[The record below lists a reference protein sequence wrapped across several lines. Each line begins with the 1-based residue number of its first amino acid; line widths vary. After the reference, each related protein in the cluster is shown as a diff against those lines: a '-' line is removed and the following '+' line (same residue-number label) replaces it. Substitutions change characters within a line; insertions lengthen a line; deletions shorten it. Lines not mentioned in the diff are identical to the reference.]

1 MKERDYYLQHLLRLE
16 QYSGRLTRIYKSYID
31 EFIEISKT
39 IKIDPDKPFS
49 FSDYPQTLDRV
60 NKTLSSIADN
70 VKIFFDQATRDEW
83 MESNIKSNA
92 LISNILKNTKIP
104 KDIIEQF
111 NNRNLSALERFQQRK
126 IDGMDLSDRI
136 WKNTEQYKAQ
146 IELGID
152 QAIGDGRSAAQLARD
167 VKGYLKD
174 PDKLFRR
181 VRNRRGNLVLS
192 KQAEAFN
199 PGRGRYRSSYKNS
212 ERLARTEINMSYR
225 EADIARY
232 QSLPFVVGYEIRRSN
247 NPTDC
252 IECESLVGNYP
263 KWFKFNGWHPNCRC
277 PIISILATEAER
289 DKIQEMILN
298 GEDLSTFKS
307 VNEVKDVP
315 EGFKKYIS
323 KNAETLRGRKSTPY
337 WIRDNFKGGDLTK
350 GLNLG
355 ELRPIIP
362 KKDPEPIKPKTTPKP
377 IKVDPPK
384 VSRIPKELS
393 KDSEYLKGTRIKFK
407 DEFFDL
413 VDPASPIGLTI
424 SKKGGSFYSPSK
436 RSINIEHGSRNLNSD
451 WHRES
456 VIYHE
461 YGHAIDWQRGL
472 RSNDAIT
479 DLMNKYR
486 KILSK
491 KETQSVWTRDYDF
504 EQKRYVDVKKD
515 VKISGYAYV
524 DEKLKSLTQRLW
536 KVDKATLEKMGISKM
551 DVIEQIGS
559 TRDTIMSLN
568 RSYGFG
574 HTKTYFKD
582 PDKQKA
588 EFIAHAFENKFVGNT
603 VFKKYLPDL
612 YDDMVKY
619 IEELKGY

>member
-1 MKERDYYLQHLLRLE
+1 MSKKADERKYYLEHLLRLE

-39 IKIDPDKPFS
+39 VKIDPDKPFS
-49 FSDYPQTLDRV
+49 FSDYPQTLERV

-83 MESNIKSNA
+83 IESNIKSDA
-92 LISNILKNTKIP
+92 LIGTILKNTKIP
-104 KDIIEQF
+104 KSQLEQF
-111 NNRNLSALERFQQRK
+111 YNRNLSALERFQQRK

-136 WKNTEQYKAQ
+136 WRNTEQFKSQ
-146 IELGID
+146 IEFGID
-152 QAIGDGRSAAQLARD
+152 TAIGEGRSAAQLARD
-167 VKGYLKD
+167 VKGYLQD

-225 EADIARY
+225 EADINRY

-247 NPTDC
+247 NPFDC
-252 IECESLVGNYP
+252 IECESLVGKYP

-277 PIISILATEAER
+277 SIISILATEEER

-298 GEDLSTFKS
+298 GEDLSTFHS

-315 EGFKKYIS
+315 EAFKKYVYD
-323 KNAETLRGRKSTPY
+323 NLDTFEWRKSTPY
-337 WIRDNFKGGDLTK
+337 WIRDNFKDGNPSQ
-350 GLNLG
+350 GLKFG

-362 KKDPEPIKPKTTPKP
+362 KKTSDPIKPIATPA
-377 IKVDPPK
+377 PPK

-393 KDSEYLKGTRIKFK
+393 KDSEYLKGSKIKFK
-407 DEFFDL
+407 DEFFNL
-413 VDPASPIGLTI
+413 VDPASPIGLTM
-424 SKKGGSFYSPSK
+424 SKRGGSYYSPAK
-436 RSINIEHGSRNLNSD
+436 KSIQIENGSRVANSN
-451 WHRES
+451 WHKES

-472 RSNDAIT
+472 RTQNDISE
-479 DLMNKYR
+479 LMDKYR
-486 KILSK
+486 KILSQR
-491 KETQSVWTRDYDF
+491 ETKTIWTRDYDYK
-504 EQKRYVDVKKD
+504 EHKYINIKKET
-515 VKISGYAYV
+515 KISGYAYV
-524 DEKLKSLTQRLW
+524 DEKLKELNSRIW
-536 KVDKATLEKMGISKM
+536 KMDNSIFEKRGISKM
-551 DVIEQIGS
+551 DVLEQIGS

-568 RSYGFG
+568 RSYGYG
-574 HTKTYFKD
+574 HTKAYFKD

-588 EFIAHAFENKFVGNT
+588 EFIAHAFENKFAGNT

-612 YDDMVKY
+612 YNDMIKY

>member
-1 MKERDYYLQHLLRLE
+1 MSKKADERKYYLEHLLRLE

-39 IKIDPDKPFS
+39 VKIDPDKPFS
-49 FSDYPQTLDRV
+49 FSDYPQTLERV

-83 MESNIKSNA
+83 IESNIKSDA
-92 LISNILKNTKIP
+92 LIGTILKNTKIP
-104 KDIIEQF
+104 KSQLEQF
-111 NNRNLSALERFQQRK
+111 YNRNLSALERFQQRK

-136 WKNTEQYKAQ
+136 WRNTQQFKSQ
-146 IELGID
+146 IEFGID
-152 QAIGDGRSAAQLARD
+152 TAIGEGRSAAQLARD
-167 VKGYLKD
+167 VKGYLQD

-225 EADIARY
+225 EADINRY

-247 NPTDC
+247 NPFDC
-252 IECESLVGNYP
+252 IECESLVGKYP

-277 PIISILATEAER
+277 SIISILATEEER

-298 GEDLSTFKS
+298 GEDLSTFHS

-315 EGFKKYIS
+315 EAFKKYVYD
-323 KNAETLRGRKSTPY
+323 NLETFERRKSTPY
-337 WIRDNFKGGDLTK
+337 WIRDNFKGGDPTK

-362 KKDPEPIKPKTTPKP
+362 KKDPEPIKPIATPT
-377 IKVDPPK
+377 PPK

-393 KDSEYLKGTRIKFK
+393 KDSEYLKGSKIKFK
-407 DEFFDL
+407 DEFFNL
-413 VDPASPIGLTI
+413 VDQASPIKLKI
-424 SKKGGSFYSPSK
+424 VKNGGSYYSPSEK
-436 RSINIEHGSRNLNSD
+436 TINIVDGSRAANSK
-451 WHRES
+451 WEREA
-456 VIYHE
+456 VVYHE

-472 RSNDAIT
+472 RRQNDISE
-479 DLMNKYR
+479 LMDKYR

-491 KETQSVWTRDYDF
+491 KETRTIHLRDYSYKENKF
-504 EQKRYVDVKKD
+504 ISVKKES
-515 VKISGYAYV
+515 KISGYAYV
-524 DEKLKSLTQRLW
+524 DGKLKELNSRIW
-536 KVDKATLEKMGISKM
+536 KMDNSIFEKRGISKM

-568 RSYGFG
+568 RSYGYG
-574 HTKTYFKD
+574 HTKAYFKD

-588 EFIAHAFENKFVGNT
+588 EFIAHAFENKFAGNT
-603 VFKKYLPDL
+603 IFKKYLPDM
-612 YDDMVKY
+612 YSDMIKY